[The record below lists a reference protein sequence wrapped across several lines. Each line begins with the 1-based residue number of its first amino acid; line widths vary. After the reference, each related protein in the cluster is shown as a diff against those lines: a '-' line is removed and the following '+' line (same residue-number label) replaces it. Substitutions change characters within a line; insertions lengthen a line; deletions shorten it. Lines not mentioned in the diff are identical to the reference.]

1 MKNLLNKI
9 GGFFKRNYSII
20 FVLLLFV
27 AVIVKEIFYI
37 GMADSNYHFGF
48 HFIYGLKQMGWHII
62 LLILTYVFLF
72 SFALLFNN
80 RGRYIYLFCVYAISL
95 GFIIGDL
102 AYTRFFQ
109 GPSSLFWR
117 IMPHNSNNDVVMS
130 IWVHYSPTDAL
141 WFVDTILVV
150 FMLFFGIH
158 KKLFNYS
165 KFRLVSKTGTIISS
179 IFMVMFISALTS
191 NKTINS
197 LNSTDKVACYG
208 NFMYHLVDIAQLPQ
222 YNDKVKLSN
231 SDYEDYNEY
240 ETTIMTD
247 EDNSID
253 KWNLSGVMNDTNLI
267 VIQLEAMESFVLG
280 NQIEDSNGVLHEIT
294 PNINK
299 LLNHSVQ
306 LNTVEQVHV
315 GNSSDCDLLF
325 MTGQYPVSKVITF
338 NQYED
343 SEYLSLAKV
352 LGKYG
357 YKTSYLNGAYG
368 STWNYTGVMD
378 STIGFDEAHYG
389 DEIINN
395 ADETLKYDEDYNVK
409 KVCGYINDNSL
420 LRYEEQILAKYSKD
434 DKFYNHIVLCSSHIP
449 YHLPKVLD
457 EAFLNNDK
465 KLKKEIGSY
474 FYNYISLAHYVDSCI
489 GRFLE
494 DLDEKGVLDNTSI
507 VVMGDHGGIHKY
519 MSNRTKSKLE
529 GKSKYVWTTKASNYT
544 CLTVL
549 YNKNINGHY
558 VIGRNT
564 EDKYINMEQYLATD
578 TKNLI
583 CGQIDTLP
591 TLAYLMGIENGFY
604 YEDAHFSTVRS
615 LMGRNMLKT
624 SYSYAIKSNYV
635 VEGNIPSDV
644 SILKKGKYLSNQL
657 IKSEYFGSKKNK

>member
-9 GGFFKRNYSII
+9 GSFIKNHYSSI
-20 FVLLLFV
+20 FVVLLFI
-27 AVIVKEIFYI
+27 AIIVKEIFYI
-37 GMADSNYHFGF
+37 GMADNNYHFGF
-48 HFIYGLKQMGWHII
+48 HFIYGLKHMGWHII
-62 LLILTYVFLF
+62 LLMLTYIFLF

-80 RGRYIYLFCVYAISL
+80 KGRYFWVFCIYVVSI

-109 GPSSLFWR
+109 GPASLFWR
-117 IMPHNSNNDVVMS
+117 IMPHNSDNNVVMS

-141 WFVDTILVV
+141 WFIDSIIFIVMFIIGLK
-150 FMLFFGIH
+150 
-158 KKLFNYS
+158 KKLFTYHT
-165 KFRLVSKTGTIISS
+165 FRVVSKSGTIISS
-179 IFMVMFISALTS
+179 IFMVAFISILTS
-191 NKTINS
+191 NSTINS
-197 LNSTDKVACYG
+197 LNSTNKAASYG
-208 NFMYHLVDIAQLPQ
+208 NFMYHLIDIAQLPS
-222 YNDKVKLSN
+222 YKDKEKLSD
-231 SDYEDYNEY
+231 SDYKNYGDF
-240 ETTIMTD
+240 ETTIMRDEESSTD
-247 EDNSID
+247 E
-253 KWNLSGVMNDTNLI
+253 WNLSSVMEDTNLI

-280 NQIEDSNGVLHEIT
+280 NQIEDSKGVWHEIT

-338 NQYED
+338 NQYEN
-343 SEYLSLAKV
+343 SQYLSLAKV
-352 LGKYG
+352 LSRYG
-357 YKTSYLNGAYG
+357 YKTSYLNGAYN

-378 STIGFDEAHYG
+378 STIGFDEAHFG

-395 ADETLKYDEDYNVK
+395 SDESKKYDIDYNVK

-420 LRYEEQILAKYSKD
+420 LRYEEEILSKYSKD

-449 YHLPKVLD
+449 YHLPSVLD

-489 GRFLE
+489 GRFLNN
-494 DLDEKGVLDNTSI
+494 LDEKGVLDNTSI

-519 MSNRTKSKLE
+519 MSNRTKRNLE
-529 GKSKYVWTTKASNYT
+529 GKSKYDWTTKASNYT

-558 VIGRNT
+558 VIGRNS
-564 EDKYINMEQYLATD
+564 ENKYFNMDLYKPTH

-604 YEDAHFSTVRS
+604 YEDSQYSTMRS

-624 SYSYAIKSNYV
+624 SYSFAIKSNYEIV
-635 VEGNIPSDV
+635 GKIPSDA
-644 SILKKGKYLSNQL
+644 SILRKGKYLSNQL
-657 IKSEYFGSKKNK
+657 IKSEYFGSKK